1 MTSACVWLYTFSI
14 DTAWGT
20 IWVTDIIVTLVFLET
35 AIARADVWLD
45 ALPILTRIP
54 ADRSAE
60 VIIGVVAMAANQ
72 SWFLVSVRLKKQHC
86 I

>member
-1 MTSACVWLYTFSI
+1 MTSACVWLYTVAI

-45 ALPILTRIP
+45 ALPILTRIL

-60 VIIGVVAMAANQ
+60 VVMGVVAMTANQ